1 MTFCYHHALN
11 VLICSEFFIE
21 KKETNS
27 IKTVDEAEYSRYYH
41 ILRLKLQI
49 FFQNIR
55 VFSFSEKLDLSS
67 DDLEMISSDKLAD
80 TENKTENN
88 PSNSFSLSITKRVLS
103 DHGQFDHTQK
113 DFTNG
118 FTSAI

>member
-55 VFSFSEKLDLSS
+55 VFSFSEKLDLSR

-88 PSNSFSLSITKRVLS
+88 PSNSFGLSITKRVLS
-103 DHGQFDHTQK
+103 DHEQFDHTQK